1 MTEIFECYDS
11 RGKNAM
17 FASWG
22 PQKGNIEKVTGIQHY
37 IWYPIFYDIDT
48 QLGINNT
55 GIPSFE
61 YYVDATID
69 GSFSTNDSVLWNNFY
84 QFFKSKIV
92 DKYKQLMGFSNGSY
106 DTSKVT
112 QIFAKDSNTNSDKSE
127 IVDKWYKT
135 DPSVFSD
142 SYAVKGDRPL
152 LALNLDE
159 EYKYIIPTNS
169 AAENTIFGRLTNEGK
184 YAVETDQYFYAL

>member
-22 PQKGNIEKVTGIQHY
+22 PQKNNIEKATGIQHY

-92 DKYKQLMGFSNGSY
+92 DKYKQLMGFSNI
-106 DTSKVT
+106 
-112 QIFAKDSNTNSDKSE
+112 QMM
-127 IVDKWYKT
+127 
-135 DPSVFSD
+135 
-142 SYAVKGDRPL
+142 
-152 LALNLDE
+152 
-159 EYKYIIPTNS
+159 EY
-169 AAENTIFGRLTNEGK
+169 
-184 YAVETDQYFYAL
+184 QYY